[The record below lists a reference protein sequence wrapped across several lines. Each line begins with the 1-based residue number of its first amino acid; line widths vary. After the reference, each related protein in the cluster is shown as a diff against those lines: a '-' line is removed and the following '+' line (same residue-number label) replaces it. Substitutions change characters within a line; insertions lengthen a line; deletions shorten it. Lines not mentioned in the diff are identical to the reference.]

1 MPMQV
6 DVIINVFGKPLQTG
20 LSLLTLMKHSGKWID
35 RIYYQEEPMLPPFEA
50 ELPAGN
56 VITIHRN
63 RIKEVLGGRIETFV
77 PEHFNFTLRS
87 NTTRLVRDTNYRLS
101 MRYQYGFERSDKD
114 FVLLIHNDIRVKAD
128 VVGAMLDA
136 IGDHAGVGVIGT
148 CEICPAHHLGKCE
161 RSAYSEYRPNFL
173 ELKDL
178 YDRFDGHPE
187 YRRRYDF
194 FNANFRQRP
203 WPLPECRLCEWACLI
218 NLKKTRPLTM
228 PKGQG
233 MPIGT
238 YPPGGSSNLDIGA
251 AWFRD
256 MNAMGLTF
264 KHFDVEPLVDH
275 AHGHMTLCDARL
287 HYYHEF
293 KALKAFRR
301 EFPEYLL
308 LEAAPQSE
316 EALVFASPDAPAMRA
331 SGNSAAHFTF

>member
-1 MPMQV
+1 MKV

-20 LSLLTLMKHSGKWID
+20 LSLLTLMKQSGKWID
-35 RIYYQEEPMLPPFEA
+35 KIYYQEEPVLPPFEA
-50 ELPAGN
+50 GLPAGN
-56 VITIHRN
+56 VVTMHRG
-63 RIKEVLGGRIETFV
+63 RIKEVLGGRMESFV

-87 NTTRLVRDTNYRLS
+87 NTTRLVRDADYRLS
-101 MRYQYGFERSDKD
+101 MRYQYGFERSDKE
-114 FVLLIHNDIRVKAD
+114 FALLIHNDIRVKAD
-128 VVGAMLDA
+128 VVGAMLEA
-136 IGDHAGVGVIGT
+136 IGDHAGIGVIGT

-161 RSAYSEYRPNFL
+161 RTAYSEYRPDFQ

-178 YDRFDGHPE
+178 YNRFDGHPK
-187 YRRRYDF
+187 YLRRYDF

-203 WPLPECRLCEWACLI
+203 WPLPECRLCEWVCLI

-228 PKGQG
+228 PRGQG

-264 KHFDVEPLVDH
+264 KHFDVDPWVDH

-293 KALKAFRR
+293 KALKALRR
-301 EFPEYLL
+301 EFPEFLL
-308 LEAAPQSE
+308 SGAGRESGKSP
-316 EALVFASPDAPAMRA
+316 ALPPPDASAMRA
-331 SGNSAAHFTF
+331 AGRPSVQVAF